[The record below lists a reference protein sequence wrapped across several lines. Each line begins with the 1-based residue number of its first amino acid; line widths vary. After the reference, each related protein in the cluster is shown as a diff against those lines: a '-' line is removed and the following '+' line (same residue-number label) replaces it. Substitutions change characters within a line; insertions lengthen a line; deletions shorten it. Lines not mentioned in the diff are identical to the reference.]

1 MAWAWQ
7 LIGGTLADVPRPP
20 GDETPEDEGSEEAE
34 EEAEDEEKEEEDSKL
49 IQLYVRTHI

>member
-1 MAWAWQ
+1 MAWHGHGSSSGARSP
-7 LIGGTLADVPRPP
+7 TCP
-20 GDETPEDEGSEEAE
+20 GRHETPEDEGSEEAE